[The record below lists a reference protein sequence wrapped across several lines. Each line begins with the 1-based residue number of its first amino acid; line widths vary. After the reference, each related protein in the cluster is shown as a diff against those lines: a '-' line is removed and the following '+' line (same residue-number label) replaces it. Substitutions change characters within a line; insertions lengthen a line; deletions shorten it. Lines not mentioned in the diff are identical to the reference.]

1 MLSTRIKNLKLDTK
15 GSEPNSARR
24 QVEDSGP
31 IIYESSFTAELY
43 EQARPSEQTMIEEKK
58 KEKGAQETQNN
69 LLDQTGG
76 NSTSK
81 SQLPINAMTDPNSI
95 YRKLYNRD
103 LQFFLWVI

>member
-31 IIYESSFTAELY
+31 IIYESSFTADLY
-43 EQARPSEQTMIEEKK
+43 EQARSSEQTMIEEKK